1 MDLKW
6 AGKAILGKDASK
18 EETLTEIADRPL
30 DGSQILMDSNT
41 NGDRDYE
48 NKQKVRTKGWQV
60 VSIPDNIVP
69 NPKGG
74 GYVRLTENRYANAI
88 INIYKPGQRDEM
100 HCHPGSE
107 HIFMVFKGQLHIRGV
122 NEGEDVVLNP
132 GELIHINQS
141 YYYQLC
147 NDTDDVTVLYQVATR
162 PPKPA
167 KISRY
172 SYRGDQGVDPT
183 TLEGE

>member
-1 MDLKW
+1 M
-6 AGKAILGKDASK
+6 AEAPAR
-18 EETLTEIADRPL
+18 EL
-30 DGSQILMDSNT
+30 DSSHVLMDDKT
-41 NGDRDYE
+41 NGDRDYAA
-48 NKQKVRTKGWQV
+48 KQTLKTKGWQV
-60 VSIPDNIVP
+60 VSIPKNINP

-74 GYVRLTENRYANAI
+74 GYIQLTDNRYAKAV
-88 INIYKPGQRDEM
+88 INVYKPGQRDEM

-107 HIFMVFKGQLHIRGV
+107 HLFLCFQGELHIYGV
-122 NEGEDVVLNP
+122 NEGEDVILKP
-132 GELIHINQS
+132 GELVHINQS

-147 NDTDDVTVLYQVATR
+147 NETDDITVLYQVATK

-172 SYRGDQGVDPT
+172 SYRGPNGIEPA

>member
-1 MDLKW
+1 M
-6 AGKAILGKDASK
+6 A
-18 EETLTEIADRPL
+18 ETEARPL
-30 DGSQILMDSNT
+30 DTSHVLTDDRTSGDS
-41 NGDRDYE
+41 DYL
-48 NKQKVRTKGWQV
+48 NKQKMRTKGWQV
-60 VSIPDNIVP
+60 VSIPANINP

-74 GYVRLTENRYANAI
+74 GYIKLTENRYAQCV
-88 INIYKPGQRDEM
+88 INVYRPGQRDEM

-107 HIFMVFKGQLHIRGV
+107 HIFMVFQGELHIRGI
-122 NEGEDVVLNP
+122 NEDEDIVLKP
-132 GELIHINQS
+132 GELVHINQS

-147 NDTDDVTVLYQVATR
+147 NDTDQLTVLYQVATR

-172 SYRGDQGVDPT
+172 SYRGSAGVDPT